1 MKRLLR
7 YTIVLHHCETCELSA
22 AAPLALQ
29 ALALLEPLG
38 KTALG
43 TVTTVMLNLAGILE
57 DHGHYCAAVRLCQLA
72 VESANAT
79 PVRVVCLTQLANL
92 SRLQGQYPQAEILYR
107 QALAI
112 AEAAAATDAYAV
124 ATALNGLGVVYKYQG
139 RYDEA
144 EPLYRRALQLTE
156 QAVGSDHPDVASI
169 YHNLGGLEHARG
181 LSYGEPLAR

>member
-1 MKRLLR
+1 MNTDPEHLYQSASALAQTVALEAVATLHDRA
-7 YTIVLHHCETCELSA
+7 LHHCETCELSA

-79 PVRVVCLTQLANL
+79 PVRVVCLTQLLNL
-92 SRLQGQYPQAEILYR
+92 SRLKGSTPR
-107 QALAI
+107 QKYSI
-112 AEAAAATDAYAV
+112 AR
-124 ATALNGLGVVYKYQG
+124 L
-139 RYDEA
+139 
-144 EPLYRRALQLTE
+144 
-156 QAVGSDHPDVASI
+156 
-169 YHNLGGLEHARG
+169 
-181 LSYGEPLAR
+181 